1 MLNITV
7 NSKEHK
13 FRMTG
18 HANFAERGKDIVCSA
33 ASILFYTACETV
45 KMIEDD
51 AFESEP
57 MFNIDDSGEGVTA
70 FIECKPKEDYIAV
83 IDTIYQT
90 IFIGYKLL
98 AEGYPN
104 NVQITIE
111 E

>member
-13 FRMTG
+13 FKMTG
-18 HANFAERGKDIVCSA
+18 HANYAEQGKDIVCSA

-45 KMIEDD
+45 KMLEDE
-51 AFESEP
+51 AFESKP
-57 MFNIDDSGEGVTA
+57 VFYIDDSDEGVTA
-70 FIECKPKEDYIAV
+70 SIECIPKKDYTAV

-90 IFIGYKLL
+90 IFNGYKLL

>member
-7 NSKEHK
+7 NPKKHK

-18 HANFAERGKDIVCSA
+18 HANYAEQGKDIVCSA

-45 KMIEDD
+45 RMIEDE
-51 AFESEP
+51 AFENKP
-57 MFNIDDSGEGVTA
+57 VFDINDSDKGVTA

-90 IFIGYKLL
+90 IFVGYKLL

>member
-7 NSKEHK
+7 NSNEHK
-13 FRMTG
+13 FKMTG
-18 HANFAERGKDIVCSA
+18 HANYAEQGKDIVCSA

-45 KMIEDD
+45 KMLGEK
-51 AFESEP
+51 AFESKP
-57 MFNIDDSGEGVTA
+57 VFYIGDSDEGVTA
-70 FIECKPKEDYIAV
+70 TIECKPKEDYTAV

-90 IFIGYKLL
+90 IFNGYKLL